1 MRFDFDPVTGRDLT
15 TGRKPGHDEY
25 DYLIEEDH
33 TEMLDEIAARWA
45 MAIVARRDAERIA
58 KEGK

>member
-33 TEMLDEIAARWA
+33 TETLDEIAARW
-45 MAIVARRDAERIA
+45 DAERIA